1 MNWKK
6 VKNGLKTAGKIFGI
20 SILNSMITFSSNL
33 EENRH
38 RTDYVDRL
46 PKISRKSIKDL
57 SKHKEY
63 FSFVLFFVVLIK
75 EYLESF
81 ISEPL
86 IFKISRFNY

>member
-46 PKISRKSIKDL
+46 YQKSLAKA
-57 SKHKEY
+57 
-63 FSFVLFFVVLIK
+63 
-75 EYLESF
+75 
-81 ISEPL
+81 
-86 IFKISRFNY
+86 

>member
-1 MNWKK
+1 VEEKIMNWKK

-46 PKISRKSIKDL
+46 YQKSLAKA
-57 SKHKEY
+57 
-63 FSFVLFFVVLIK
+63 
-75 EYLESF
+75 
-81 ISEPL
+81 
-86 IFKISRFNY
+86 